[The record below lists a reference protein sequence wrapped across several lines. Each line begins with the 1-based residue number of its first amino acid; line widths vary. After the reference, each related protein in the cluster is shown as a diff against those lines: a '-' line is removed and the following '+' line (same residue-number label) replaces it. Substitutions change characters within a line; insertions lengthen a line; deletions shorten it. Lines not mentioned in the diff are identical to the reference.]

1 MRESNAQSG
10 MAQNSCLS
18 DILKSITGLGN
29 RMDNL
34 QNQLNSLFQYDPA
47 VPEQSEDSMVGDHS
61 EEAGGVSDDCA
72 RSAQKFDSFAGGE
85 QLGRCS
91 AKSNDCETDSVGDML
106 VVVPQR
112 K

>member
-34 QNQLNSLFQYDPA
+34 QNQLNSLSQCDPA
-47 VPEQSEDSMVGDHS
+47 VPEQSEDSMVGDYS
-61 EEAGGVSDDCA
+61 EEVGGVSDECA
-72 RSAQKFDSFAGGE
+72 GSEQKCDSFAGNE
-85 QLGRCS
+85 QLGRSS
-91 AKSNDCETDSVGDML
+91 ANSNDCETDSVGDML
-106 VVVPQR
+106 VLVPQR